1 MRRESVMG
9 ISRGKRGTEMFK
21 EERKSLRFDWSH
33 LGNIE
38 WGRPNLGPQ
47 TTVAVYRLMQ
57 FTLRDAIIAHTDV
70 ATANRIFYD
79 AGQSAGKSIYEHLLH
94 DTQDFDGFIA
104 ELQETLRN
112 LSIGILRVETSD
124 LLMHHFVLTVAEDLD
139 CSGLPMSEELV
150 CTFDEGF
157 IAALFSA
164 HFGRQFTARE
174 TDCWCTGDRVC
185 RFEVVLAEG

>member
-1 MRRESVMG
+1 
-9 ISRGKRGTEMFK
+9 MFK
-21 EERKSLRFDWSH
+21 EERKSLQFDWSH
-33 LGNIE
+33 LGDIE
-38 WGRPNLGPQ
+38 GGRPNLGPQ

-57 FTLRDAIIAHTDV
+57 FTLRDSIIAHTDV

-79 AGQSAGKSIYEHLLH
+79 AGQSAGKAFYEHLLH

-104 ELQETLRN
+104 ELQEKLRA

-124 LLMHHFVLTVAEDLD
+124 LPKHRFVLTVAEDLD
-139 CSGLPMSEELV
+139 CSGLPMIEESI

-157 IAALFSA
+157 IAALFSTQ
-164 HFGRQFTARE
+164 FGKPFMARE

-185 RFEVVLAEG
+185 RFEVVLADG

>member
-1 MRRESVMG
+1 
-9 ISRGKRGTEMFK
+9 MFK
-21 EERKSLRFDWSH
+21 EERKSLRFDWSY

-79 AGQSAGKSIYEHLLH
+79 AGQSAGKAIYEHLLH

-124 LLMHHFVLTVAEDLD
+124 LLMHRFVLTVAEDLD

-164 HFGRQFTARE
+164 HFGKQFTARE

-185 RFEVVLAEG
+185 RFEVVLAKT

>member
-1 MRRESVMG
+1 
-9 ISRGKRGTEMFK
+9 MFK
-21 EERKSLRFDWSH
+21 EERSVRQFDWSH
-33 LGNIE
+33 LGDIE

-57 FTLRDAIIAHTDV
+57 FTLRDAIISHTNV
-70 ATANRIFYD
+70 ATANRIFYL
-79 AGQSAGKSIYEHLLH
+79 AGQSAGKAFFENLL
-94 DTQDFDGFIA
+94 TGTPDFDGFIA
-104 ELQETLRN
+104 ELQEKLRT
-112 LSIGILRVETSD
+112 LSIGILRVESSD
-124 LLMHHFVLTVAEDLD
+124 LLQHRFVLTVAEDLD
-139 CSGLPMSEELV
+139 CSGLPITDESV

-164 HFGRQFTARE
+164 HFCKLFTARE

>member
-1 MRRESVMG
+1 
-9 ISRGKRGTEMFK
+9 MFK
-21 EERKSLRFDWSH
+21 EERKSLQFDWSH
-33 LGNIE
+33 LGDIE

-70 ATANRIFYD
+70 ATTNRIFYD
-79 AGQSAGKSIYEHLLH
+79 AGQSAGKAFYAHLLH
-94 DTQDFDGFIA
+94 DTQNFDQFIA
-104 ELQETLRN
+104 ELQETLKTF
-112 LSIGILRVETSD
+112 SIGILRVEASNLGTHRF
-124 LLMHHFVLTVAEDLD
+124 MLTVAEDLD
-139 CSGLPMSEELV
+139 CSGLPITDESV

-164 HFGRQFTARE
+164 HFDRQFTARE

-185 RFEVVLAEG
+185 RFEVMPTDA

>member
-1 MRRESVMG
+1 
-9 ISRGKRGTEMFK
+9 MFK

-38 WGRPNLGPQ
+38 WGRPNLGSQ

-70 ATANRIFYD
+70 ATANRIFHD
-79 AGQSAGKSIYEHLLH
+79 AGLSAGNAFYEHLLH
-94 DTQDFDGFIA
+94 ETQDFDRFIA

-112 LSIGILRVETSD
+112 LSIGILRVEASD
-124 LLMHHFVLTVAEDLD
+124 LLKHRFVLTVAEDLD

-157 IAALFSA
+157 IGALFSA
-164 HFGRQFTARE
+164 HFGKQLTARE
-174 TDCWCTGDRVC
+174 TDCWCTGERVC
-185 RFEVVLAEG
+185 RFEVVPVEG

>member
-1 MRRESVMG
+1 
-9 ISRGKRGTEMFK
+9 MFK
-21 EERKSLRFDWSH
+21 EERKSLLFDWSH
-33 LGNIE
+33 LGDIE
-38 WGRPNLGPQ
+38 WGRPNLGPK
-47 TTVAVYRLMQ
+47 TLVAVYRLMQ
-57 FTLRDAIIAHTDV
+57 FTLRDSIISHTDV

-79 AGQSAGKSIYEHLLH
+79 AGQSAGRAIFENLLT
-94 DTQDFDGFIA
+94 DTPDFDGFIA
-104 ELQETLRN
+104 ELQEKLRT

-124 LLMHHFVLTVAEDLD
+124 LRQHRFVLTVAEDLD
-139 CSGLPMSEELV
+139 CSGLPITDESV

-164 HFGRQFTARE
+164 HFGKTFKAKE

>member
-1 MRRESVMG
+1 MRRGSVLDYNQ
-9 ISRGKRGTEMFK
+9 GKRGTAMFK

-79 AGQSAGKSIYEHLLH
+79 AGQSAGKAIYEHLLH
-94 DTQDFDGFIA
+94 NTHDFDGFVA

-112 LSIGILRVETSD
+112 LSIGVLRIEASD
-124 LLMHHFVLTVAEDLD
+124 LPTHRFVLTVAEDLD

-157 IAALFSA
+157 LSALFSA
-164 HFGRQFTARE
+164 HFGKQFTARE

-185 RFEVVLAEG
+185 RFEVRLAEG

>member
-1 MRRESVMG
+1 
-9 ISRGKRGTEMFK
+9 MFK
-21 EERKSLRFDWSH
+21 EERKSPRFDWSH

-47 TTVAVYRLMQ
+47 TSVAVYRLMQ
-57 FTLRDAIIAHTDV
+57 FTLRDAIISHTDV

-79 AGQSAGKSIYEHLLH
+79 AGHSAGKAIYEHLLQEPH
-94 DTQDFDGFIA
+94 DFDGFIA
-104 ELQETLRN
+104 ELQETLRTFF
-112 LSIGILRVETSD
+112 IGILRVEASD
-124 LLMHHFVLTVAEDLD
+124 LRNHRFVLTVAEDLD

-164 HFGRQFTARE
+164 HFGKQFTARE

-185 RFEVVLAEG
+185 RFEVLLAEGIA

>member
-1 MRRESVMG
+1 
-9 ISRGKRGTEMFK
+9 MFK
-21 EERKSLRFDWSH
+21 EERKSPRFDWAH
-33 LGNIE
+33 LGDIE
-38 WGRPNLGPQ
+38 WGRPNLGPH

-70 ATANRIFYD
+70 ATANKIFYD
-79 AGQSAGKSIYEHLLH
+79 AGQSAGKAFYENLL
-94 DTQDFDGFIA
+94 QASQNFDAFIA
-104 ELQETLRN
+104 ELQQKLQN
-112 LSIGILRVETSD
+112 LSIGILRIEASD
-124 LLMHHFVLTVAEDLD
+124 LIGCRFVLTLAEDLD

-164 HFGRQFTARE
+164 HFGKPFTARE

-185 RFEVVLAEG
+185 RFEVALAEGKGLIKNKSGKAHGR

>member
-1 MRRESVMG
+1 
-9 ISRGKRGTEMFK
+9 MFK
-21 EERKSLRFDWSH
+21 AEQKNPRFDWSH
-33 LGNIE
+33 LGDIE
-38 WGRPNLGPQ
+38 YGRPNLGPQ

-70 ATANRIFYD
+70 ATASRIFYE
-79 AGQSAGKSIYEHLLH
+79 AGLNAGKAFHEHLLH
-94 DTQDFDGFIA
+94 DAHGFDGFIA

-124 LLMHHFVLTVAEDLD
+124 LLRNHFVLTVAEDLD
-139 CSGLPMSEELV
+139 CSGLPISDELV
-150 CTFDEGF
+150 CSFDEGF
-157 IAALFSA
+157 MAALFSA

-185 RFEVVLAEG
+185 RFEVVSAKGAGLGNSNGS

>member
-1 MRRESVMG
+1 
-9 ISRGKRGTEMFK
+9 MFK
-21 EERKSLRFDWSH
+21 EERKSPLFDWSH

-47 TTVAVYRLMQ
+47 TPVAIYRLMQ

-79 AGQSAGKSIYEHLLH
+79 AGLQAGKTFYEHLLNE
-94 DTQDFDGFIA
+94 TQDFDEFIA
-104 ELQETLRN
+104 ELRETLKT
-112 LSIGILRVETSD
+112 LAIGILRVEASD
-124 LLMHHFVLTVAEDLD
+124 LDNHHFMLTLAEDLD
-139 CSGLPMSEELV
+139 CSGLPMNDESV

-157 IAALFSA
+157 FAALFSA
-164 HFGRQFTARE
+164 HFGKQFKARE

-185 RFEVVLAEG
+185 RFEVGLAGN